1 MPSALAPAGFQWKWA
16 LLTIPIVVGVTQL
29 DASGVRCLPSPPTI
43 SFRGGANTLNYD
55 LNYDLGSG
63 YQVQVAINGQ
73 QFSPV
78 GFGLPFHYY
87 TQLELSAV
95 WPTGGPSDGGSPVTL
110 YGIGFNRHGRRST
123 TRAAAAR
130 AAAIV
135 AAAAASSTR
144 ANASDVQIGAA
155 LAGAAD
161 GDGLGVCLFGG
172 LCYDEHGVQ
181 RGLKCRDAPRALALH
196 DAYASPM
203 ALAAVDLFRGTAAVC
218 RSPPLTPQPPPG
230 ARGRTS
236 VRIAAAANGSKTGCT
251 IIQVTCLL

>member
-1 MPSALAPAGFQWKWA
+1 M
-16 LLTIPIVVGVTQL
+16 TQL

-95 WPTGGPSDGGSPVTL
+95 WPTGGPSDGGSPVIL
-110 YGIGFNRHGRRST
+110 CGIGCT
-123 TRAAAAR
+123 LAAAAR

-135 AAAAASSTR
+135 AAAAAASTR
-144 ANASDVQIGAA
+144 APSDAQIGAA
-155 LAGAAD
+155 LAMA
-161 GDGLGVCLFGG
+161 
-172 LCYDEHGVQ
+172 
-181 RGLKCRDAPRALALH
+181 RGL
-196 DAYASPM
+196 
-203 ALAAVDLFRGTAAVC
+203 
-218 RSPPLTPQPPPG
+218 PL
-230 ARGRTS
+230 R
-236 VRIAAAANGSKTGCT
+236 RI
-251 IIQVTCLL
+251 VLR